1 MSDIEARILKLAKL
15 IGICTEGK
23 SKELAELKAYAK
35 GFELISGDLA
45 QTALQLSPETAQC
58 TALALFCD
66 IMGIDYSLSDTE
78 KREQI
83 KNGFLMDGINYTN
96 GEFEK
101 QLEAAHFNA
110 VLSAGKLTISATS
123 EKTKE
128 DYKKLAQLMKNYT
141 TPNLYIT
148 FDGDGI
154 TFDEWAGMDFMFDE
168 FDKLNFPF
176 SMLDTIKTEE
186 L

>member
-1 MSDIEARILKLAKL
+1 MNNIEERILNLAAL
-15 IGICTEGK
+15 LGICTEK
-23 SKELAELKAYAK
+23 NSMELAELKGYAK
-35 GFELISGDLA
+35 GFELISGDFEE
-45 QTALQLSPETAQC
+45 TALQISPETAQGI
-58 TALALFCD
+58 ALALFCD
-66 IMGIDYSLSDTE
+66 MMNIDYSLSDTE

-83 KNGFLMDGINYTN
+83 KHGFLLNGIDYKN

-101 QLEAAHFNA
+101 KLEAAHFSA
-110 VLSAGKLTISATS
+110 LLSAGKLTISATS
-123 EKTKE
+123 EKTAE

-141 TPNLYIT
+141 TPNLFIT

-154 TFDEWAGMDFMFDE
+154 TFEEWAGIDFMFDE
-168 FDKLNFPF
+168 FDNLNFPF